1 MDSIAQLHMPIAFG
15 TSIGLII
22 GGLIGLVVR
31 QKLKEKDAAITV
43 NKREIVGDIPLTF
56 STNRLNSIGGKTTI
70 ILSADQIVRTRNDKS
85 ETVQL
90 SELKFIDLTPAINK
104 KTNKATEKYDYPAY
118 ASKDMRE
125 GFHYITLFGEN
136 KSLLM
141 QIQVGGY
148 WIDEAQLIYDLLG
161 LAASKK
167 ITVSDVLQEN
177 LRLRYPR
184 VFQ

>member
-1 MDSIAQLHMPIAFG
+1 MPIAFG

-31 QKLKEKDAAITV
+31 QKLKAKDAAITV
-43 NKREIVGDIPLTF
+43 NKREGFGDLPLTF

-70 ILSADQIVRTRNDKS
+70 ILSTDQITRIRNDKS
-85 ETVQL
+85 ENVQL
-90 SELKFIDLTPAINK
+90 SELELIDLTPAINK

-118 ASKDMRE
+118 ARKDMRE
-125 GFHYITLFGEN
+125 GFHYITLFGKD

-148 WIDEAQLIYDLLG
+148 WIDEAQLIYDLLS
-161 LAASKK
+161 LATSKK
-167 ITVSDVLQEN
+167 IAVSNTLKEN
-177 LRLRYPR
+177 VRRRYPR
-184 VFQ
+184 VF